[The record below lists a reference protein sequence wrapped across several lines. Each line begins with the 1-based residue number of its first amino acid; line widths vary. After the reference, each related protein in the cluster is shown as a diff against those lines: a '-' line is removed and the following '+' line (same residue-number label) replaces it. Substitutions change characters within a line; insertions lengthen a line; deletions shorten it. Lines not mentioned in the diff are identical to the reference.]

1 MQNLKNKVTMAN
13 IREQFPALNR
23 SYRDKQVVYFDGPG
37 GTQMCQPAIQRMMDY
52 IENGMANRDG
62 LFPTS
67 EETEAILAQ
76 ARADVAVLVN
86 GYEDGV
92 FFGANMTSLAYAIS
106 RMIARDWKAGEE
118 IVVTEM
124 DHSANVDP
132 WVQIAEEKG
141 MTVQRIPVD
150 VNSLKLDES
159 IIETMIH
166 PKTKAV
172 FLGLASNGVGTIN
185 NVKPYIEAAK
195 AVGALTVIDA
205 VQAVPHI
212 AVDQKELKADL
223 VLGSGYKVF
232 GPHIGFAS
240 MDPDLFSKY
249 KPYKLIP
256 AHDEAPSSM
265 ETGTQN
271 HEGIAAMIG
280 VVEFIESFGEG
291 ESKRQRIVNA
301 YELFEEHE
309 QKMASFLKEELSK
322 IEGVKLFIPASHI
335 PSTPTISFV
344 VDGIS
349 SSTISKYLADEHSIL
364 AANGD
369 FYAYQLAKKLD
380 VTKYDGWLRV
390 GLSPYNTL
398 EECEH
403 FVDALKECIKIK
415 L

>member
-1 MQNLKNKVTMAN
+1 MQYPKSKVTIAN
-13 IREQFPALNR
+13 IRNQFPALNR
-23 SYRDKQVVYFDGPG
+23 TYREKKVVYFDGPG

-52 IENGMANRDG
+52 IENGMANLDG

-76 ARADVAVLVN
+76 ARADVAVLIN
-86 GYEDGV
+86 GHEDGV
-92 FFGANMTSLAYAIS
+92 FFGANMTSLAYSIS
-106 RMIARDWKAGEE
+106 RMIARNWKAGEE
-118 IVVTEM
+118 IVVTEL

-159 IIETMIH
+159 VIDTMIN
-166 PKTKAV
+166 PKTKAI

-185 NVKPYIEAAK
+185 DVKPYIEAAK
-195 AVGALTVIDA
+195 AVGAITVIDA

-212 AVDQKELKADL
+212 AVDQQDLSADI
-223 VLGSGYKVF
+223 VLASGYKVF

-240 MDPDLFSKY
+240 MNPELFSKY
-249 KPYKLIP
+249 QPYKLIP
-256 AHDEAPSSM
+256 AHDAGPSSM

-301 YELFEEHE
+301 YELFEHHE

-322 IEGVKLFIPASHI
+322 IEGVKLFVPASHV

-344 VDGIS
+344 VEGIS
-349 SSTISKYLADEHSIL
+349 SSTISKYMADEHSIL

-380 VTKYDGWLRV
+380 VMKYDGWLRV

-398 EECEH
+398 EECER
-403 FVDALKECIKIK
+403 FVNALKTCIKNN

>member
-1 MQNLKNKVTMAN
+1 MQNIKNKVAIAN

-23 SYRDKQVVYFDGPG
+23 TFKGKQVVYFDGPG
-37 GTQMCQPAIQRMMDY
+37 GTQMCKPSIKRIMDY

-76 ARADVAVLVN
+76 ARAEVAVLIN

-132 WVQIAEEKG
+132 WVQIAEDKG
-141 MTVQRIPVD
+141 MTIQRIPVNVD
-150 VNSLKLDES
+150 SLTLDRAV
-159 IIETMIH
+159 IETMIH

-205 VQAVPHI
+205 VQAIPHI
-212 AVDQKELKADL
+212 AVDQKALGADL

-240 MDPDLFSKY
+240 MNPDLFSKY

-256 AHDEAPSSM
+256 AHNEPPSSM

-271 HEGIAAMIG
+271 HEGIAGMIG
-280 VVEFIESFGEG
+280 AVEFIESIGKG
-291 ESKRQRIVNA
+291 QSKRQRIINA
-301 YELFEEHE
+301 YQLFEEQEH
-309 QKMASFLKEELSK
+309 QMASFLKEEISK
-322 IEGVKLFIPASHI
+322 VEGVKMFIPATHV

-344 VDGIS
+344 VDGVP
-349 SSTISKYLADEHSIL
+349 SSTISKYLADEHAIF
-364 AANGD
+364 AANGH

-380 VTKYDGWLRV
+380 VMKYDGWLRV

-398 EECEH
+398 EECER
-403 FVDALKECIKIK
+403 FIDGLKECLKTN